1 MILNPPIVICTVENP
16 GVSVLQASLAVY
28 APQHSVFLW
37 RVKRTTFGESYNA
50 AMEDAFKWHDEII
63 ISNDDV
69 VLKPNTMKLL
79 MEDVR
84 QLQQEHGDKLGF
96 VATLT
101 DEARAEQNIRVA
113 KEGVVR
119 QERVIAPL
127 FAWVSKKTFET
138 ARFPPLN
145 WYSDDVMC
153 EDLNALG
160 FKHFVSRA
168 YVHHA
173 GSQTIGTN
181 YSQLNAEALP
191 WLMEKRPQY
200 IKKWFG
206 GTV

>member
-1 MILNPPIVICTVENP
+1 M
-16 GVSVLQASLAVY
+16 
-28 APQHSVFLW
+28 
-37 RVKRTTFGESYNA
+37 KRTTFGESYND
-50 AMEDAFKWHDEII
+50 AMEEAFKSHDQII

-69 VLKPNTMKLL
+69 VLTPNTISVL
-79 MEDVR
+79 MEDVEN
-84 QLQQEHGDKLGF
+84 LQKEYGDKLGF
-96 VATLT
+96 VATVT
-101 DEARAEQNIRVA
+101 DNARAEQNIRFV

-119 QERVIAPL
+119 KERVIAPL
-127 FAWVSKKTFET
+127 FAWVSKKAFDA

-191 WLMEKRPQY
+191 WLIEKRPQY
-200 IKKWFG
+200 IEKWFG
-206 GTV
+206 GKV

>member
-1 MILNPPIVICTVENP
+1 M
-16 GVSVLQASLAVY
+16 LQASLAAY
-28 APQHSVFLW
+28 APQCSVFLW
-37 RVKRTTFGESYNA
+37 RVKRTTFGESYND
-50 AMEDAFKWHDEII
+50 AMEDAFRSHDEII

-69 VLKPNTMKLL
+69 VLTPTTISVLL
-79 MEDVR
+79 EDVSNLR
-84 QLQQEHGDKLGF
+84 KEHGDKLGF

-101 DEARAEQNIRVA
+101 DNARAEQNIRIA
-113 KEGVVR
+113 KEGVIR
-119 QERVIAPL
+119 KERVIAPL
-127 FAWVSKKTFET
+127 FAWVSKKAFEA

-181 YSQLNAEALP
+181 YAQLNAEALP
-191 WLMEKRPQY
+191 WLIEKRPHY
-200 IKKWFG
+200 IEKWFG
-206 GTV
+206 GKV

>member
-1 MILNPPIVICTVENP
+1 M
-16 GVSVLQASLAVY
+16 LQASIAVY
-28 APQHSVFLW
+28 APRNSVFLW
-37 RVKRTTFGESYNA
+37 RVERTTFGESYNA
-50 AMEDAFKWHDEII
+50 AMEEAFKAHDEII

-69 VLKPNTMKLL
+69 VLTPRTIPVL
-79 MEDVR
+79 MEDV
-84 QLQQEHGDKLGF
+84 QILQKEHGDKLGF

-101 DEARAEQNIRVA
+101 DEARLEQNIRVA

-127 FAWVSKKTFET
+127 FAWVSKKAFSA

-181 YSQLNAEALP
+181 YSELNAEAMP

>member
-1 MILNPPIVICTVENP
+1 
-16 GVSVLQASLAVY
+16 VLQASLAVY
-28 APQHSVFLW
+28 APGNSVFLW
-37 RVKRTTFGESYNA
+37 RVERTTFGESYNA
-50 AMEDAFKWHDEII
+50 AMEEAFKTHDEII

-69 VLKPNTMKLL
+69 VLTPRTMTVL

-84 QLQQEHGDKLGF
+84 QLKQEHGDKLGF

-127 FAWVSKKTFET
+127 FAWVSKKAFEA

-153 EDLNALG
+153 EDLNGLG

-173 GSQTIGTN
+173 GSQTVGTN
-181 YSQLNAEALP
+181 YPKLNAEAMP